1 MSLSR
6 IPISRDRLE
15 AVRRRLDAWR
25 RTRRGRERIPDRLWT
40 AAVQMAGVYGLCI
53 TARTLRLDYVALK
66 RHVESARRQG
76 PPGPEPAMSFV
87 EVRPPEPTAAPEC
100 LLELEDPRGVKM
112 RIHLQGVALPDVV
125 ALSQCLWSGE
135 VRPGASRRRPA

>member
-1 MSLSR
+1 MKSCR
-6 IPISRDRLE
+6 ANVAPARLE
-15 AVRRRLDAWR
+15 TVRRRLDAWR
-25 RTRRGRERIPDRLWT
+25 RSRRGRERIPEPLWNL
-40 AAVQMAGVYGLCI
+40 AVQMAGVYGLCI

-76 PPGPEPAMSFV
+76 PPGPEPAMAFV

>member
-6 IPISRDRLE
+6 TPISRDRLE
-15 AVRRRLDAWR
+15 NVRRRLDAWR
-25 RTRRGRERIPDRLWT
+25 RTRCGRERIPERLWT

>member
-6 IPISRDRLE
+6 TPISRDRLD
-15 AVRRRLDAWR
+15 AVRRRLDGWR
-25 RTRRGRERIPDRLWT
+25 RTRRGRERIPERLWT

-76 PPGPEPAMSFV
+76 PPGPEPAMSFM
-87 EVRPPEPTAAPEC
+87 ELRPPERTAAPEC

>member
-6 IPISRDRLE
+6 TPISRDRLE

-25 RTRRGRERIPDRLWT
+25 RTRCGRERIPERLWT

-66 RHVESARRQG
+66 RHVESARRLG
-76 PPGPEPAMSFV
+76 PPGPEPAMSFM
-87 EVRPPEPTAAPEC
+87 EVRAPEPAAVPGC
-100 LLELEDPRGVKM
+100 LLELEAPDVASM
-112 RIHLQGVALPDVV
+112 RVQLQGVQVPDLTS
-125 ALSQCLWSGE
+125 LSGSFWS
-135 VRPGASRRRPA
+135 RPA